1 MPRSS
6 PSCPGFLVTCRA
18 TASHNSCSNALPRP
32 LQSMAQGMI
41 CLVADGCNVNGAKP
55 EQEPTWDNNIWAK
68 LCSANLQCLR
78 WWATCHRDNIWHSL
92 NELRPSSRVASWV
105 SLNELL
111 SLPPLA
117 GRCASETVRH
127 PCTASPCCMA
137 PGRAQSKAPRGP
149 RAPQQ
154 RAEDNQSS
162 PRRRSRR
169 NFPSATFALRSAW
182 ITTTGRVLADSGY
195 GFAAIP
201 LMRMCPSL
209 PVWRALLASL

>member
-1 MPRSS
+1 MLPK
-6 PSCPGFLVTCRA
+6 CPTSYQRTDLKQ
-18 TASHNSCSNALPRP
+18 ALDVHTMLLTISVSLSRNDIFPWPAPPRP
-32 LQSMAQGMI
+32 LRRRAH
-41 CLVADGCNVNGAKP
+41 LVQPRCWLP
-55 EQEPTWDNNIWAK
+55 SLEQDALPLLEGV
-68 LCSANLQCLR
+68 SR
-78 WWATCHRDNIWHSL
+78 SL

-137 PGRAQSKAPRGP
+137 PGRAQSKSPCGP
-149 RAPQQ
+149 RALQQ

-182 ITTTGRVLADSGY
+182 ITTAGRALADSGY